1 MTGRAEFR
9 AVLCAAAVLFCL
21 AATAERQP
29 IDRYQSIIDRQM
41 FGQPP
46 PNFDP
51 TVPPSQVQRGSGSDE
66 TVLTHE
72 QEVIKSAIHFSA
84 INVTP
89 SGDVAV
95 GFTDNSD
102 SKLPI
107 HYYLKVG
114 EERNGW
120 KVLEA
125 DPVKAKMK
133 IAKDDIEVELD
144 LGANSGKGGGAT
156 SRIGAMAAGNAGV
169 GRRPGGLL
177 SGGVRRP
184 IGEGEQP
191 RPGLMGSSLRERRAL
206 REQARQEEIAKEKEL
221 EAKRRAEAAAKEEEK
236 EKEREAQRQAEREE
250 QRRELQSLK
259 DELKAQ
265 REAAERARA
274 EREAARQDENAEDE
288 N

>member
-1 MTGRAEFR
+1 MISRTAI
-9 AVLCAAAVLFCL
+9 VLAAAATCL
-21 AATAERQP
+21 CYDAVAERQP

-51 TVPPSQVQRGSGSDE
+51 TKPPSQVQKGSGDE
-66 TVLTHE
+66 KELTRE
-72 QEVIKSAIHFSA
+72 QEAIKSAIHFSA

-89 SGDVAV
+89 AGDVAV

-102 SKLPI
+102 SKMPI

-125 DPVKAKMK
+125 DPVKATMK
-133 IAKDDIEVELD
+133 VAKGDIEVALD
-144 LGANSGKGGGAT
+144 LGANSAKGGGSTA
-156 SRIGAMAAGNAGV
+156 RAGV
-169 GRRPGGLL
+169 NAAPAFATANRRTGLLGGRR
-177 SGGVRRP
+177 SSAD
-184 IGEGEQP
+184 GEQP
-191 RPGLMGSSLRERRAL
+191 RPGMIGASLRERRAA

-221 EAKRRAEAAAKEEEK
+221 EAKRQAEAAEK
-236 EKEREAQRQAEREE
+236 EKEREAQRQAEKEE
-250 QRRELQSLK
+250 QRRELQLLK
-259 DELKAQ
+259 DELRAQ
-265 REAAERARA
+265 REAVERARA
-274 EREAARQDENAEDE
+274 EREAARSNENAEDE

>member
-1 MTGRAEFR
+1 MTGKVEFR
-9 AVLCAAAVLFCL
+9 AAFCAAASLFCL
-21 AATAERQP
+21 AAVAERQP

-51 TVPPSQVQRGSGSDE
+51 TKPPSQVQKGAGDE
-66 TVLTHE
+66 KVLTRE
-72 QEVIKSAIHFSA
+72 QETIRSAIHFSA

-89 SGDVAV
+89 AGDVAV

-102 SKLPI
+102 SKLPV

-125 DPVKAKMK
+125 DPIKAKMK

-144 LGANSGKGGGAT
+144 LGANSAKGGGSTARAGALAAPAVAT
-156 SRIGAMAAGNAGV
+156 A
-169 GRRPGGLL
+169 GRRAGLL
-177 SGGVRRP
+177 GMGRP
-184 IGEGEQP
+184 SVDGEQP
-191 RPGLMGSSLRERRAL
+191 RLGPGASLRERRVA
-206 REQARQEEIAKEKEL
+206 REMARQEEAAKEKEL
-221 EAKRRAEAAAKEEEK
+221 EDKRKAEAAEK
-236 EKEREAQRQAEREE
+236 EKEREAQRQAERDE
-250 QRRELQSLK
+250 QRRELQLLQ

-265 REAAERARA
+265 REAVERARA
-274 EREAARQDENAEDE
+274 EREAARRNENAEDE

>member
-1 MTGRAEFR
+1 MTGKGEFR
-9 AVLCAAAVLFCL
+9 VAFCTAASLFCFV
-21 AATAERQP
+21 AVAERQP
-29 IDRYQSIIDRQM
+29 LDRYQSIIDRQM

-51 TVPPSQVQRGSGSDE
+51 TKPASQVQKGASDE
-66 TVLTHE
+66 KELTRE
-72 QEVIKSAIHFSA
+72 QEAIKSAIHFSA

-89 SGDVAV
+89 TGDVAV

-102 SKLPI
+102 SKLPV

-125 DPVKAKMK
+125 DPIKATMK
-133 IAKDDIEVELD
+133 VAKGDIEVALD
-144 LGANSGKGGGAT
+144 LGANSAKGGGSTA
-156 SRIGAMAAGNAGV
+156 RAGV
-169 GRRPGGLL
+169 NAAPAIATASRRAGLLGGARRPFAG
-177 SGGVRRP
+177 
-184 IGEGEQP
+184 GEQP
-191 RPGLMGSSLRERRAL
+191 RPGMMGASLRERRAL
-206 REQARQEEIAKEKEL
+206 REQARAEEAAKEKEL
-221 EAKRRAEAAAKEEEK
+221 EAKRQAEAAEK

-250 QRRELQSLK
+250 QRRELQLLK

-265 REAAERARA
+265 REAVERARA

>member
-1 MTGRAEFR
+1 MTSKGEFR
-9 AVLCAAAVLFCL
+9 AAFCAVASLFCL
-21 AATAERQP
+21 AAVAERQP

-51 TVPPSQVQRGSGSDE
+51 TKPPSQVQKGASDE
-66 TVLTHE
+66 KVLTRE
-72 QEVIKSAIHFSA
+72 QEAIKSAIHFSA

-89 SGDVAV
+89 AGDIAV

-102 SKLPI
+102 SKLPV

-125 DPVKAKMK
+125 DPVKATMK
-133 IAKDDIEVELD
+133 VAKGDIEVALD
-144 LGANSGKGGGAT
+144 LGANSAKGGGSTARAGANAAT
-156 SRIGAMAAGNAGV
+156 AAATA
-169 GRRPGGLL
+169 GRRSTLL
-177 SGGVRRP
+177 ASRRP
-184 IGEGEQP
+184 T
-191 RPGLMGSSLRERRAL
+191 GLAPDPVMNGASLRERRAA
-206 REQARQEEIAKEKEL
+206 REQARQEEAAKEKEL
-221 EAKRRAEAAAKEEEK
+221 EDKRKAEAAEK

-250 QRRELQSLK
+250 QRRELQLLK

-265 REAAERARA
+265 REAVERARE
-274 EREAARQDENAEDE
+274 EREAARRNENAEDE
-288 N
+288 S

>member
-1 MTGRAEFR
+1 MTGKGEFR
-9 AVLCAAAVLFCL
+9 AAFCAVAALFCL
-21 AATAERQP
+21 VAVAERQP
-29 IDRYQSIIDRQM
+29 LDRYQSIIDRQM

-51 TVPPSQVQRGSGSDE
+51 TKPPSQVQKGSASNE
-66 TVLTHE
+66 KELTRE
-72 QEVIKSAIHFSA
+72 QEAVKSAIHFSA

-125 DPVKAKMK
+125 DAVKAKMK
-133 IAKDDIEVELD
+133 IAKGDIEVELD
-144 LGANSGKGGGAT
+144 LGANSAKGGGST
-156 SRIGAMAAGNAGV
+156 SRASANSSPAVAAAGRRAGLLAS
-169 GRRPGGLL
+169 RRPTGFADPMVGGA
-177 SGGVRRP
+177 
-184 IGEGEQP
+184 
-191 RPGLMGSSLRERRAL
+191 SLRERRAA
-206 REQARQEEIAKEKEL
+206 REQARQEEAAKEKEL
-221 EAKRRAEAAAKEEEK
+221 EDKRKAEAAEKEAKEH
-236 EKEREAQRQAEREE
+236 EREAQRQAEREE
-250 QRRELQSLK
+250 QRRELQLLK

-265 REAAERARA
+265 REAVERARE
-274 EREAARQDENAEDE
+274 EREAAHRNENAEDE
-288 N
+288 S